1 MIMKQYFNILLCYL
15 KEIIQASYFTELN
28 IIYFL
33 LNVSYFTT
41 LISSMLWI
49 FSVHGNFYDN
59 LGYLSVTHL

>member
-1 MIMKQYFNILLCYL
+1 ML
-15 KEIIQASYFTELN
+15 QASYFTELN